1 MEDTWVRRDLPVLD
15 TIVTLLDKPGTFAV
29 SVAEIAGHTG
39 LDPHEV
45 DRAIEAMSGAY
56 ISKYQRTMS
65 GGDPSGW
72 YVTKVTSAARRAV
85 GQWPT
90 AQSLAITVVD
100 GVTAAAD
107 HAQDEPD
114 AQRRSILR
122 KIGDAVGGTGRDVA
136 VDVVTK
142 AIEHK
147 FGI

>member
-15 TIVTLLDKPGTFAV
+15 AIVTLLDEPGAFAV
-29 SVAEIAGHTG
+29 DVAEIAGHTG

-45 DRAIEAMSGAY
+45 DRAIEAMEGTY
-56 ISKYQRTMS
+56 IAKYQRTLS
-65 GGDPSGW
+65 GGDPSNW
-72 YVTKVTSAARRAV
+72 HVMKVTSAARRAV

-100 GVTAAAD
+100 GVTAAAN

-114 AQRRSILR
+114 AQRRSTLR
-122 KIGDAVGGTGRDVA
+122 KIGDALGGTGRDVA
-136 VDVVTK
+136 VDVMTK
-142 AIEHK
+142 ALEHK